1 MKKYKKEKLSFIL
14 KLQKAIIIITKI
26 LIEVN
31 KEKRKKRKN
40 FLKKCIKTIKLF
52 FSCLNECFD
61 EFLDYILERVIFR
74 EDKQETIIIDISDYL
89 LEQQKIN
96 ERRRNFR

>member
-1 MKKYKKEKLSFIL
+1 MKKYKKKKLSFIL

-31 KEKRKKRKN
+31 KEKRKKRKI

-96 ERRRNFR
+96 ERRQNFR